1 METFNLRTMWSDL
14 SIRNFKE
21 EGGEVRINSDWEMLV
36 TFLCKS
42 TVSENSIIVNR
53 CAFTNNET
61 FPIYFYFI
69 TKIDVH
75 PFSTTIWKAGNH
87 PFF

>member
-1 METFNLRTMWSDL
+1 MWSDL

-21 EGGEVRINSDWEMLV
+21 EGGEVRINSYGEMLV

-42 TVSENSIIVNR
+42 MVPENSIIVNR
-53 CAFTNNET
+53 CAFTDNET
-61 FPIYFYFI
+61 FPNYFYFI
-69 TKIDVH
+69 TKIGVH
-75 PFSTTIWKAGNH
+75 PFSTTIWKAGNY